1 VIPDHPGLAV
11 ACPRGQRRG
20 IGGQF
25 RVAVATPAMTE
36 LDRGGHA
43 HSAQSSPSPQQA
55 KVHMPSEQTV
65 V

>member
-1 VIPDHPGLAV
+1 
-11 ACPRGQRRG
+11 
-20 IGGQF
+20 
-25 RVAVATPAMTE
+25 MTE